1 MSKVVFG
8 VLHSKLMQRE
18 IPYRVILPKDYESSD
33 KQYPVLYL
41 LHGLFGSCDNWIDS
55 TGIVKYSKSLETIIV
70 LVEGGNGW
78 YVDSENIPLNKFEN
92 YIIEE
97 LILEVEKKF
106 RIDKRKGK
114 RAIAGLSMGGYG
126 AFKFALKRPD
136 LFCFAASMSGA
147 FIAPS
152 LSQHEQK
159 TIFDELLPSINEA
172 FGDQDSQTR
181 EQNDIFSLINKTSSQ
196 EVLNL
201 PYFYFDC
208 GLNDVFLSVN
218 REIADAMRKQY
229 FSFEFHEIAGGHDWT
244 YWDQQ
249 IQVVLNQAKKF
260 FGHQSDN
267 LK

>member
-8 VLHSKLMQRE
+8 VLKSKLMQRE
-18 IPYRVILPKDYESSD
+18 IPYRVILPKNYDSLD
-33 KQYPVLYL
+33 KKYPVLYL
-41 LHGLFGSCDNWIDS
+41 LHGLFGSCDNWLVS
-55 TGIVKYSKSLETIIV
+55 TKMVDYSNSLETIFV

-78 YVDSENIPLNKFEN
+78 YVDSESIPDNQFES

-97 LILEVEKKF
+97 LIPEVEKKF
-106 RIDKRKGK
+106 RIDSRKEK

-152 LSQHEQK
+152 LSQSEQK
-159 TIFDELLPSINEA
+159 TIYDELLPSIHGA
-172 FGDQDSQTR
+172 FGDKESQIR
-181 EQNDIFSLINKTSSQ
+181 VQNDIFGLINKTSSQ

-208 GLNDVFLSVN
+208 GFNDVFLSVN
-218 REIADAMRKQY
+218 REIADAMRRKNI
-229 FSFEFHEIAGGHDWT
+229 SFEFHEIAGGHDWS

-249 IQVVLNQAKKF
+249 IQVVLNQANKF
-260 FGHQSDN
+260 FGHPSDN